1 MFTRKAKGKA
11 TAIIPARLGSTRFPG
26 KALADETG
34 LPMVVHV
41 CQRAAM
47 ASSVGRVVVATDSEA
62 IGESVRGHGFEAVLT
77 GEHENGTS
85 RVAEA
90 ARLLKLGPRAEIV
103 NVQGD
108 EPEIDPGLIDAA
120 LLAFEVQLNATWEV
134 GAAGCMGDEIFA
146 GVTTVAAPF
155 GEGEDPSNPN
165 IVKVVVGYVEP
176 TERVGPALYFTRA
189 LVPFN
194 RDGGEGVAPLKHI
207 GLYAYTNDCL
217 QCYVRLPE
225 TPLERTERLEQ
236 LRWLEFA
243 QPIAVAIREAGHH
256 GIDTPAQYAEF
267 VKRWRSSCETGP
279 TAG

>member
-1 MFTRKAKGKA
+1 
-11 TAIIPARLGSTRFPG
+11 
-26 KALADETG
+26 
-34 LPMVVHV
+34 MVVHV

-47 ASSVGRVVVATDSEA
+47 ASSVGRVVVATDAEA
-62 IGESVRGHGFEAVLT
+62 IAEAVRGYGFEAVLT

-90 ARLLKLGPRAEIV
+90 ARVLGLGPRAEIV

-120 LLAFEVQLNATWEV
+120 LLALGVQLNATREA
-134 GAAGCMGDEIFA
+134 GESGCMGGETFA
-146 GVTTVAAPF
+146 GVATVASPF
-155 GEGEDPSNPN
+155 GDGEDPSNPN

-176 TERVGPALYFTRA
+176 TERVGPALYFSRA
-189 LVPFN
+189 VVPFN

-207 GLYAYTNDCL
+207 GLYAYTNDRL
-217 QCYVRLPE
+217 QRYVSLPE

-243 QPIAVAIREAGHH
+243 QPIAVAIREARHH

-267 VKRWRSSCETGP
+267 VKRWRLGSENPP
-279 TAG
+279 TVW